1 MPGSL
6 FRFDA
11 FELDRDNFQLRNS
24 GQSVRLQKV
33 PLELLLL
40 LAEKEGQLVTRAE
53 ITERVWG
60 KDVFLDVDSAVST
73 AIRKIRSA
81 LGDDSERPKY
91 IETVAGKG
99 YRFIAQIR
107 PALEEIRSV
116 DKDAILPRPTIA
128 VLPLEDFSDD
138 AEDYFSEGMTEEI
151 LTHLGRLHPQLGV
164 ISRTSVMK
172 YKGTRKSMRQ
182 IGRELG
188 VAYALEGSVRRHAG
202 RVRVSVQL
210 IETLNQT
217 HIWAESYEYLLDDI
231 LKLQDRLAR
240 EIASQISLQLKADAP
255 AVVTSTARIG
265 RLAYE
270 AYLKGRYFWNQRVEQ
285 ALTQSIQCFEEAISL
300 EPSFAAAHAGLAD
313 AHIFLGLHGLRSPAD
328 TYPRAEQA
336 ARKALAL
343 DSSIPEPYVSLAA
356 IQDLYYWNWPAAK
369 PLFIRALQLNP
380 SHLPA
385 RFFYA
390 GVLSEVGHLDEAIRQ
405 IEIARAL
412 DPLSVITQAFAGLMF
427 YRNRDYG
434 RAADQVQRSIELD
447 PRFALSYWYLG
458 LIRQEQ
464 GDLEGAI
471 DALKFAVEFSLERP
485 LYLAAL
491 GQACGRANRTQE
503 ALTILEKLMKLSEVR
518 YVSPFDVAL
527 VHMGMGNKD
536 ATFEWLEEACTQRV
550 TRLRILREAQ
560 FDVLRSEPRFVDLMR
575 RVGLP
580 V

>member
-11 FELDRDNFQLRNS
+11 FEIDRDNFQLRNS
-24 GQSVRLQKV
+24 GQSVHLQKV
-33 PLELLLL
+33 PLELLLF

-53 ITERVWG
+53 ITERIWG
-60 KDVFLDVDSAVST
+60 KDVFLDADSAVST

-99 YRFIAQIR
+99 YRFIAQMR

-116 DKDAILPRPTIA
+116 DRDAILPRPTIA
-128 VLPLEDFSDD
+128 VLPLEDFSVD

-172 YKGTRKSMRQ
+172 YKGTRKSIRQ

-188 VAYALEGSVRRHAG
+188 VAYALEGSVRHHAG

-240 EIASQISLQLKADAP
+240 EIASQISLQLKVDPP
-255 AVVTSTARIG
+255 AIITSTSKMG
-265 RLAYE
+265 RGAYE

-285 ALTQSIQCFEEAISL
+285 ALTQSIHCFEEAISL

-313 AHIFLGLHGLRSPAD
+313 AYIFLGLHGLRSPAD
-328 TYPRAEQA
+328 TYSKAEQA

-369 PLFIRALQLNP
+369 PLFARALQLNP

-390 GVLSEVGHLDEAIRQ
+390 GALSEIGHPGESIRQ

-434 RAADQVQRSIELD
+434 RAADQVQRSLELD
-447 PRFALSYWYLG
+447 PRFAPSYWYLG

-464 GDLEGAI
+464 GDLEAAI
-471 DALKFAVEFSLERP
+471 DALKLAVEFSLERP

-491 GQACGRANRTQE
+491 GQACGRANREQD

-560 FDVLRSEPRFVDLMR
+560 FDVLRSEPRFADLMR